1 MGKIILILVL
11 LVFAWIGLVA
21 LELLFGLTAW
31 TSGSFGVGVLVF
43 GLVVLVGVVW
53 VGSSLLRIGRQP
65 QDEAPRRRTRRPRV
79 DDSGAP
85 GYRDRPDLD
94 GR

>member
-1 MGKIILILVL
+1 
-11 LVFAWIGLVA
+11 
-21 LELLFGLTAW
+21 
-31 TSGSFGVGVLVF
+31 VGVLVF
-43 GLVVLVGVVW
+43 GLLVLGGVVW
-53 VGSSLLRIGRQP
+53 VGSGLLRIGRQP
-65 QDEAPRRRTRRPRV
+65 AQETPRRHRQRPRT